1 MSIRRTLIQLGLEP
15 QKSLGQN
22 FMVAPQALRRM
33 AEAAALSPDDAVLE
47 IGAGLG
53 ALTDLLA
60 ERARRVVAVEVDG
73 RFIPYLRRRYAHA
86 PHVEVVHADIL
97 ACDVAH
103 LMGADAGA
111 YKALGNLPY
120 YITSAILRHLLENPA
135 PPRLLV
141 VTVQR
146 EVAERLTA
154 APGAMSLLA
163 VSVQFYG
170 KPRIVARLKAGSF
183 YPPPEVESAIVR
195 VDPHAEGPPLPPQE
209 TERFF
214 RIVRAGFSQPRKQL
228 RNSLAAA
235 LLLKTEQVEDW
246 LTAAGVDPRRRAESL
261 ALEEWLAL
269 YRVAPPLEDKP

>member
-1 MSIRRTLIQLGLEP
+1 MSIRRTLAQLGLDP
-15 QKSLGQN
+15 KKSLGQS
-22 FMVAPQALRRM
+22 FMVEPRALQRMVQA
-33 AEAAALSPDDAVLE
+33 ADLSPADAVLE

-60 ERARRVVAVEVDG
+60 ERARRVVTVEVDG

-86 PHVEVVHADIL
+86 PNVEVVHADIL
-97 ACDVAH
+97 QADLAH
-103 LMGADAGA
+103 LMGADAEA

-120 YITSAILRHLLENPA
+120 YITSAILRHLLESPT

-141 VTVQR
+141 LTVQR
-146 EVAERLTA
+146 EVAERITA

-170 KPRIVARLKAGSF
+170 TPQIVARLKAGSF

-195 VDPHAEGPPLPPQE
+195 IEPRTGGPLLPSHE
-209 TERFF
+209 AERFF
-214 RIVRAGFSQPRKQL
+214 RIVRAGFGQPRKQL

-235 LLLKTEQVEDW
+235 LPLEAQKVVDW
-246 LTAAGVDPRRRAESL
+246 LTAAGIDPRRRPESL

-269 YRVAPPLEDKP
+269 YRTAPPLEGEP